1 MTPSIE
7 DLSAGGSDVLF
18 PQTIAPDELG
28 DSLAQMV
35 WESFSDFISDGD
47 AQILLDELGEQSE
60 DGIPDERIAEEM
72 LIYLM
77 WAHTRGV
84 QLAFVGRSTEDLVR
98 QSLDSM
104 HRAVFED
111 MVKNGTPR
119 EQIPIFEQRVSA
131 RYSDYYGAAQVS
143 DDELGKRAFRNIT
156 GKPMEAGSAQRI
168 RTCAERAVLVANPL
182 KDFLEDVQLED

>member
-7 DLSAGGSDVLF
+7 DITAGGNDLLF
-18 PQTIAPDELG
+18 PQTLGPEELG

-47 AQILLDELGEQSE
+47 AEALLDELGREST

-84 QLAFVGRSTEDLVR
+84 QLAFLGRASETGHRGHVR
-98 QSLDSM
+98 SPITSQS
-104 HRAVFED
+104 
-111 MVKNGTPR
+111 
-119 EQIPIFEQRVSA
+119 
-131 RYSDYYGAAQVS
+131 
-143 DDELGKRAFRNIT
+143 
-156 GKPMEAGSAQRI
+156 
-168 RTCAERAVLVANPL
+168 
-182 KDFLEDVQLED
+182 

>member
-1 MTPSIE
+1 MSHSIE
-7 DLSAGGSDVLF
+7 DLSAGGSDLLF
-18 PQTIAPDELG
+18 PRSIGPDELG

-47 AQILLDELGEQSE
+47 AEALLDELGKESE

-84 QLAFVGRSTEDLVR
+84 QLAFLGRSPEELVR
-98 QSLDSM
+98 KSLDAM

-111 MVKNGTPR
+111 MVKNGTP
-119 EQIPIFEQRVSA
+119 VS
-131 RYSDYYGAAQVS
+131 RSPS
-143 DDELGKRAFRNIT
+143 SSN
-156 GKPMEAGSAQRI
+156 GSAHATPITTGPPRS
-168 RTCAERAVLVANPL
+168 RTRSWAGPPSGTSRDSPPRARPTGFEPVRNGLSWSPTP
-182 KDFLEDVQLED
+182 